1 MSRDPRLRLEDVI
14 DACDRIES
22 HIAGLTSDLFEIDR
36 KTQDAVI
43 RVFEIIGEAVKS
55 IPEEIRQLEPDIP
68 WRQIAGFR
76 DVLAHS
82 YFAVDPSIVWSAA
95 TRKTP
100 DLRPACQRILSNYSS

>member
-1 MSRDPRLRLEDVI
+1 MSRDPHLRLLDIIEACERLELYIGNI
-14 DACDRIES
+14 DFSTFDA
-22 HIAGLTSDLFEIDR
+22 DL

-55 IPEEIRQLEPDIP
+55 IPDEWTEKEPDIP

-82 YFAVDPSIVWSAA
+82 YFAVNSSVVWTAA
-95 TRKTP
+95 VEKAP
-100 DLRPACQRILSNYSS
+100 LLKAACLRMS

>member
-1 MSRDPRLRLEDVI
+1 MSRDPHLRLEDII
-14 DACDRIES
+14 DGCERMRAHIE
-22 HIAGLTSDLFEIDR
+22 GLDEAAFEKDL

-55 IPEEIRQLEPDIP
+55 LPEEWTEAEPDIP

-82 YFAVDPSIVWSAA
+82 YFAVNHSVVWTAA
-95 TRKTP
+95 VQKAPMLHQACIRLLTR
-100 DLRPACQRILSNYSS
+100 

>member
-1 MSRDPRLRLEDVI
+1 MSRDPHLRLLDIIE
-14 DACDRIES
+14 ACERLELYIENLDFS
-22 HIAGLTSDLFEIDR
+22 AFDSDL

-55 IPEEIRQLEPDIP
+55 IPDEWTEKEPDIP

-82 YFAVDPSIVWSAA
+82 YFAVNSSVVWTAA
-95 TRKTP
+95 IEKAP
-100 DLRPACQRILSNYSS
+100 LLKAACLRMS

>member
-1 MSRDPRLRLEDVI
+1 MSRDPHLRLLDIIEACERLELYIENI
-14 DACDRIES
+14 DFSTFDA
-22 HIAGLTSDLFEIDR
+22 DL

-55 IPEEIRQLEPDIP
+55 IPDEWTEKEPDIP

-82 YFAVDPSIVWSAA
+82 YFAVNSSVVWTAA
-95 TRKTP
+95 IEKAP
-100 DLRPACQRILSNYSS
+100 LLKAACLRMS

>member
-1 MSRDPRLRLEDVI
+1 MSRDPNLRLEDI
-14 DACDRIES
+14 IEACERLQAHLE
-22 HIAGLTSDLFEIDR
+22 GFNETSFGCDL

-55 IPEEIRQLEPDIP
+55 LPEEWTEAEPEIP

-82 YFAVDPSIVWSAA
+82 YFAVNSSVVWTAA
-95 TRKTP
+95 VQKAP
-100 DLRPACQRILSNYSS
+100 LLHLACVRLLNR